1 MEIFLLGPTGAG
13 KSRAAIEVAEQ
24 TGAEIV
30 SMDAF
35 QVYRGLDIGTGKPTK
50 AEQNRVRHHM
60 IDLVNPEEN
69 FTAADYARRG
79 GDILHDVGKRSIA
92 TIWVGGTGLYHRVM
106 TEGLSLAPGTEIGVA
121 EELEKKT
128 MEELVEEISRVDPEW
143 SAKADIKNRR
153 RVVRAL
159 AVWRQTGR
167 KLSEWQEKEMVAGP
181 MGGVEAWVLLPDLQI
196 LGEVIRE
203 RVKTMWQTGWVEEV
217 RGLAEKAG
225 WEGSPGSRAIG
236 YGEVM
241 EFLAGRLTEA
251 EACDKIVTATR
262 AYAKRQLTW
271 FRKIP
276 TIRGIEIDPREP
288 LSKAGVQMLSQALL
302 GRGSAA

>member
-1 MEIFLLGPTGAG
+1 
-13 KSRAAIEVAEQ
+13 
-24 TGAEIV
+24 
-30 SMDAF
+30 
-35 QVYRGLDIGTGKPTK
+35 
-50 AEQNRVRHHM
+50 
-60 IDLVNPEEN
+60 
-69 FTAADYARRG
+69 
-79 GDILHDVGKRSIA
+79 
-92 TIWVGGTGLYHRVM
+92 
-106 TEGLSLAPGTEIGVA
+106 
-121 EELEKKT
+121 
-128 MEELVEEISRVDPEW
+128 
-143 SAKADIKNRR
+143 
-153 RVVRAL
+153 
-159 AVWRQTGR
+159 
-167 KLSEWQEKEMVAGP
+167 
-181 MGGVEAWVLLPDLQI
+181 
-196 LGEVIRE
+196 
-203 RVKTMWQTGWVEEV
+203 MWQAGWVEEV

-241 EFLAGRLTEA
+241 EFLAGRVTEA

>member
-1 MEIFLLGPTGAG
+1 MRIFLLGPTGAG
-13 KSRAAIEVAEQ
+13 KSRSAIEVAQQ

-35 QVYRGLDIGTGKPTK
+35 QVYRGLDLGTGKPTK
-50 AEQNRVRHHM
+50 AEQKLVKHHL

-69 FTAADYARRG
+69 FTAADYFRRG
-79 GDILHDVGKRSIA
+79 GEILREVGKRRVA

-106 TEGLSLAPGTEIGVA
+106 SEGLSLAPGTDVAVA
-121 EELEKKT
+121 EELEKKSL
-128 MEELVEEISRVDPEW
+128 EELAEEISRVDPEW

-181 MGGVEAWVLLPDLQI
+181 MAKVVPWVLLPDLEI
-196 LGEVIRE
+196 LTEVIRV
-203 RVKTMWQTGWVEEV
+203 RVKTMWQAGWVDEV
-217 RGLAEKAG
+217 RGLAEQVG

-236 YGEVM
+236 YGEVS
-241 EFLAGRLTEA
+241 EYLAGRMTEV

-302 GRGSAA
+302 GKGSAA

>member
-1 MEIFLLGPTGAG
+1 MQIFLLGPTGAG

-35 QVYRGLDIGTGKPTK
+35 QVYRGLNIGTGKPTEE
-50 AEQNRVRHHM
+50 EQRQVRHHM

-69 FTAADYARRG
+69 FTAADYSRRG
-79 GDILHDVGKRSIA
+79 GEILRDLRRRSVA
-92 TIWVGGTGLYHRVM
+92 MIWVGGTGLYHRVM
-106 TEGLSLAPGTEIGVA
+106 TEGLSLAPGTDVGLA
-121 EELEKKT
+121 GELEKKT
-128 MEELVEEISRVDPEW
+128 LAELVEEISRVDPEW

-167 KLSEWQEKEMVAGP
+167 RLSEWQEKEMVAGP
-181 MGGVEAWVLLPDLQI
+181 MGGVEAWALLPDLQI

-203 RVKTMWQTGWVEEV
+203 RVKTMWQAGWVEEV
-217 RGLAEKAG
+217 RALAEKAG

-276 TIRGIEIDPREP
+276 TIRCIEIDPREP

>member
-13 KSRAAIEVAEQ
+13 KSRSAIELAEQ

-35 QVYRGLDIGTGKPTK
+35 QVYRGMDIGTGKPTK

-79 GDILHDVGKRSIA
+79 GEILQDLRKKSVA
-92 TIWVGGTGLYHRVM
+92 TIWVGGAGLYHRVM

-128 MEELVEEISRVDPEW
+128 MAELVEEISRVDPEW

-167 KLSEWQEKEMVAGP
+167 KLSEWQGKEMVAGP

-203 RVKTMWQTGWVEEV
+203 RVKTMWQAGWAEEV
-217 RGLAEKAG
+217 RGLAAKAG

-276 TIRGIEIDPREP
+276 KIRGIEIDPREP

>member
-1 MEIFLLGPTGAG
+1 MQIFLLGPTGAG

-35 QVYRGLDIGTGKPTK
+35 QVYRGLNIGTGKPTEE
-50 AEQNRVRHHM
+50 EQRRVRHHM
-60 IDLVNPEEN
+60 IDLVNPVDN
-69 FTAADYARRG
+69 FTAADYARG
-79 GDILHDVGKRSIA
+79 GGEILQDSGKRSVA

-106 TEGLSLAPGTEIGVA
+106 TGGLSLAPGTDVGLA
-121 EELEKKT
+121 GELEKKT
-128 MEELVEEISRVDPEW
+128 LAELVEEISRVDPEW

-181 MGGVEAWVLLPDLQI
+181 MGRVEAWVLLPDLKI
-196 LGEVIRE
+196 LGEVIRD
-203 RVKTMWQTGWVEEV
+203 RVKTMWQAGWAEEV
-217 RGLAEKAG
+217 RGLATKAG

-241 EFLAGRLTEA
+241 EFLAGRLTKA

-276 TIRGIEIDPREP
+276 TIRGIEINPREP
-288 LSKAGVQMLSQALL
+288 LSKARVQMLSHALL
-302 GRGSAA
+302 GRRSSA

>member
-1 MEIFLLGPTGAG
+1 M
-13 KSRAAIEVAEQ
+13 
-24 TGAEIV
+24 
-30 SMDAF
+30 
-35 QVYRGLDIGTGKPTK
+35 YRGLDIGTGKPTK

-121 EELEKKT
+121 EELEKKP
-128 MEELVEEISRVDPEW
+128 MEDLVEEISRVDPEW

-203 RVKTMWQTGWVEEV
+203 RVKTMWQAGWVEEV

>member
-1 MEIFLLGPTGAG
+1 
-13 KSRAAIEVAEQ
+13 
-24 TGAEIV
+24 
-30 SMDAF
+30 MDAF

-60 IDLVNPEEN
+60 IDLVDPEEN
-69 FTAADYARRG
+69 CTAADYSRRG
-79 GDILHDVGKRSIA
+79 GEILQDFRTRSVA

-121 EELEKKT
+121 EELEKKP
-128 MEELVEEISRVDPEW
+128 MAELVEEISRVDPEW

-167 KLSEWQEKEMVAGP
+167 KLSEWQEKETVAGP
-181 MGGVEAWVLLPDLQI
+181 MAGVEAWVLLPDLQI

-203 RVKTMWQTGWVEEV
+203 RVKTMWQAGWVEEV
-217 RGLAEKAG
+217 RGLAEREG

>member
-13 KSRAAIEVAEQ
+13 KSRVAMEVAQE

-50 AEQNRVRHHM
+50 AEQKYVRHHL
-60 IDLVNPEEN
+60 IDLVDPEEN

-79 GDILHDVGKRSIA
+79 GEILQDLRKRSVA
-92 TIWVGGTGLYHRVM
+92 MMWVGGTGLYHRVM
-106 TEGLSLAPGTEIGVA
+106 TEGLSLAPGTEIRVA

-128 MEELVEEISRVDPEW
+128 MAELVDEISGVDPEW

-203 RVKTMWQTGWVEEV
+203 RVQTMWQTGWVEEV
-217 RGLAEKAG
+217 RALADKAG

-241 EFLAGRLTEA
+241 EFLAGRMTEA

-288 LSKAGVQMLSQALL
+288 LSKAGVQMLSQALM

>member
-13 KSRAAIEVAEQ
+13 KSRSAIEVAGQ

-35 QVYRGLDIGTGKPTK
+35 QVYRGLDIGTGKPTM
-50 AEQNRVRHHM
+50 AEQILVKHHL

-79 GDILHDVGKRSIA
+79 GEILEDFRKRSVA
-92 TIWVGGTGLYHRVM
+92 TIWVGGTGLYHRLM
-106 TEGLSLAPGTEIGVA
+106 TEGLSLAPGTDVGLA
-121 EELEKKT
+121 GELEKKT
-128 MEELVEEISRVDPEW
+128 LAELVEEISRVDPEW

-181 MGGVEAWVLLPDLQI
+181 MGGVEAWALLPDLQI

-203 RVKTMWQTGWVEEV
+203 RVKTMWQAGWVEEV

-236 YGEVM
+236 YGEVS
-241 EFLAGRLTEA
+241 EFLAGRITEA
-251 EACDKIVTATR
+251 EACDKIVAATR

-302 GRGSAA
+302 SRGSAA